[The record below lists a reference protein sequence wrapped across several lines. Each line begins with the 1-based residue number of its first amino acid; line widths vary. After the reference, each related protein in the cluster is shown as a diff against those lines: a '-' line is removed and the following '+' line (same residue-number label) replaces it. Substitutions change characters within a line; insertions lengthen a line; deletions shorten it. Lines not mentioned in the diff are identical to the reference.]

1 MNEVYPYMESSIPIW
16 NVVSL
21 YNVDVRTMRRIVQ
34 PRQPEASENAVQ
46 NEAERKRVC
55 DPEHKKGLRPL
66 LYQQHNHFEGKI
78 EEHHFSV
85 HILRDVTSS
94 KG

>member
-34 PRQPEASENAVQ
+34 PRQPEASED
-46 NEAERKRVC
+46 EAEHKRV
-55 DPEHKKGLRPL
+55 
-66 LYQQHNHFEGKI
+66 
-78 EEHHFSV
+78 
-85 HILRDVTSS
+85 
-94 KG
+94 

>member
-1 MNEVYPYMESSIPIW
+1 MITMNEVYPYMESSIPIW

-34 PRQPEASENAVQ
+34 PRQPEASETQCRRSRA
-46 NEAERKRVC
+46 
-55 DPEHKKGLRPL
+55 KKGLRPL

-78 EEHHFSV
+78 EKHHFSV
-85 HILRDVTSS
+85 HILRDVAAS
-94 KG
+94 KS